1 MARKPRQEED
11 SGTWLNTYSDL
22 VTLLLVFF
30 VLLYSLSSVDAEKW
44 ERFVKAF
51 SNAGEATSQIVL
63 DVEEP
68 DENASGPLE
77 NQGSANQ
84 ITEGVSPDAES
95 PLPMDFDDLYAYL
108 KSYVEENEL
117 VSAVDVSKK
126 GDNTVYLRF
135 QNNIFFAPDRYDLLP
150 KAYDVLGFIGDCL
163 NSVQD
168 QIYIISINGH
178 TAKVNYDYAIS
189 DWMLSSERA
198 SRVAI
203 FLEEEKEIVPTKLR
217 PMGYGCNY
225 PIADNNTQQGREQ
238 NRRVDMT
245 IIRATS
251 STDDS
256 VESELASLF
265 DPTQFPSSGGV
276 QDIFTPENAGETVGN
291 ETTQEN
297 VSTETPALPSE
308 AQSGTAATVPSE

>member
-11 SGTWLNTYSDL
+11 TGSWMNTYSDL

-30 VLLYSLSSVDAEKW
+30 VLLYSMSSVDAEKW

-51 SNAGEATSQIVL
+51 TNSGEATSQIVL
-63 DVEEP
+63 NVENP
-68 DENASGPLE
+68 DKDASGPLE
-77 NQGSANQ
+77 NTGDANQ
-84 ITEGVSPDAES
+84 ISEGVSPEEES

-108 KSYVEENEL
+108 KTYVEENNL
-117 VSAVDVSKK
+117 VSSVDVSQK

-150 KAYDVLGFIGDCL
+150 KAYEVLGFIGDCL

-178 TAKVNYDYAIS
+178 TAKVDYDYAIS

-203 FLEEEKEIVPTKLR
+203 FLEEEKEITPTKLR

-225 PIADNNTQQGREQ
+225 PIADNKTQEGREQ

-245 IIRATS
+245 IIRATA

-276 QDIFTPENAGETVGN
+276 QDIFTPPNEDETVGD
-291 ETTQEN
+291 ESTQET
-297 VSTETPALPSE
+297 VSTENAELPPTTEGQE
-308 AQSGTAATVPSE
+308 AAPVPSV